1 MGDRSEDG
9 AFRGRKERVAIRKS
23 SAGRDRAV
31 SGAPKR
37 WPSGDSMRLVAQK
50 DGAKL
55 TVGEW
60 ESLAITER
68 SFGSRLS
75 VHVRPRSARRA
86 ILGVREGALD
96 VALTAPPAEGAANSE
111 LFVLLA
117 KALDVR
123 RGDLSIAVGMSSRN
137 KVIDVN
143 GVKPEDARERLQ
155 KARR

>member
-1 MGDRSEDG
+1 MRGVAREDG
-9 AFRGRKERVAIRKS
+9 ET
-23 SAGRDRAV
+23 
-31 SGAPKR
+31 
-37 WPSGDSMRLVAQK
+37 RLQ
-50 DGAKL
+50 
-55 TVGEW
+55 GEW

-75 VHVRPRSARRA
+75 VHVRPRSSRTA
-86 ILGVREGALD
+86 ILGVRDRALD
-96 VALTAPPAEGAANSE
+96 VALTAPPADGAANTE
-111 LFVLLA
+111 LLLVLA

-143 GVKPEDARERLQ
+143 GVKPEDARELLR

>member
-1 MGDRSEDG
+1 
-9 AFRGRKERVAIRKS
+9 VTI
-23 SAGRDRAV
+23 
-31 SGAPKR
+31 
-37 WPSGDSMRLVAQK
+37 
-50 DGAKL
+50 
-55 TVGEW
+55 GEW

-111 LFVLLA
+111 LLAILA

-143 GVKPEDARERLQ
+143 GVKPEDARDRLQ
-155 KARR
+155 KAKR

>member
-1 MGDRSEDG
+1 
-9 AFRGRKERVAIRKS
+9 
-23 SAGRDRAV
+23 
-31 SGAPKR
+31 
-37 WPSGDSMRLVAQK
+37 MRLVAQQ
-50 DGAKL
+50 DGAKA

-143 GVKPEDARERLQ
+143 GVKPEEAREPRQ
-155 KARR
+155 KAIR

>member
-1 MGDRSEDG
+1 M
-9 AFRGRKERVAIRKS
+9 
-23 SAGRDRAV
+23 
-31 SGAPKR
+31 AP
-37 WPSGDSMRLVAQK
+37 K
-50 DGAKL
+50 DGATAL
-55 TVGEW
+55 LGEW
-60 ESLAITER
+60 DRLAITER

-75 VHVRPRSARRA
+75 VHVRPRSSRSA

-96 VALTAPPAEGAANSE
+96 VALTAPPAEGAANTE
-111 LFVLLA
+111 LLQILA

-143 GVKPEDARERLQ
+143 GVRPEDARERLQ

>member
-1 MGDRSEDG
+1 MAS
-9 AFRGRKERVAIRKS
+9 
-23 SAGRDRAV
+23 
-31 SGAPKR
+31 
-37 WPSGDSMRLVAQK
+37 K
-50 DGAKL
+50 DGATAL
-55 TVGEW
+55 LGEW
-60 ESLAITER
+60 ERLAITER

-75 VHVRPRSARRA
+75 VHVRPRSSRSA

-96 VALTAPPAEGAANSE
+96 VALTAPPAEGAANTE
-111 LFVLLA
+111 LLQILA

-143 GVKPEDARERLQ
+143 GVRPEDARERLQ

>member
-1 MGDRSEDG
+1 M
-9 AFRGRKERVAIRKS
+9 
-23 SAGRDRAV
+23 
-31 SGAPKR
+31 AP
-37 WPSGDSMRLVAQK
+37 K
-50 DGAKL
+50 DGATAL
-55 TVGEW
+55 LGEW
-60 ESLAITER
+60 ERLAITER

-75 VHVRPRSARRA
+75 VHVRPRSSRSA

-96 VALTAPPAEGAANSE
+96 VALTAPPAEGAANTE
-111 LFVLLA
+111 LLQILA

-143 GVKPEDARERLQ
+143 GVRPEDARERLQ